1 MLDAYNR
8 DSYAVALAPGAK
20 ITTTQIGA
28 SIDLA
33 SVNNGSNSLVFIAA
47 AGVITDGTFT
57 FKLQDSPDNFTWN
70 DVAPP
75 FIQAPSSLTWSSA
88 TPVGAILKLGY
99 LGNTNGANRYVRAVI
114 TVNGS
119 PATGGFITVIAK
131 LGLAGLLPAV

>member
-28 SIDLA
+28 AVDLA
-33 SVNNGSNSLVFIAA
+33 SVNNGSNSLVFVAA

-70 DVAPP
+70 DVPSP
-75 FIQAPSSLTWSSA
+75 YVQAPASVVWNSGTA
-88 TPVGAILKLGY
+88 VGTTLKLGY
-99 LGNTNGANRYVRAVI
+99 LGNANGANRYVRVVI
-114 TVNGS
+114 VVGGS
-119 PATGGFITVIAK
+119 PAIGGYITVIAQ
-131 LGLAGLLPAV
+131 LGLAGINPAS